1 MKSFCGCEV
10 VELAKIVIGI
20 FSAYIGSMNADFAIK
35 LAEAAVNKE
44 HEVFLWL
51 SGNGVTLVRK
61 NQKEFKDYSYLEK
74 KVEELIEKGV
84 KIAAC
89 EACSEARGI
98 HKEDL
103 IDGVEFYSMDWFMA
117 KVAEADRVLMIG
129 ES

>member
-1 MKSFCGCEV
+1 M
-10 VELAKIVIGI
+10 AKIVVGL
-20 FSAYIGSMNADFAIK
+20 FSSYVGSMNADFAVK
-35 LAEAAVNKE
+35 LIEAAVNKG
-44 HEVFLWL
+44 HEVYLWL
-51 SGNGVTLVRK
+51 SGNGVTLARK
-61 NQKEFKDYSYLEK
+61 NQKEFKDYSHLEGK
-74 KVEELIEKGV
+74 IKELIEKGV

-103 IDGVEFYSMDWFMA
+103 IEGIEFYSMDWFMA